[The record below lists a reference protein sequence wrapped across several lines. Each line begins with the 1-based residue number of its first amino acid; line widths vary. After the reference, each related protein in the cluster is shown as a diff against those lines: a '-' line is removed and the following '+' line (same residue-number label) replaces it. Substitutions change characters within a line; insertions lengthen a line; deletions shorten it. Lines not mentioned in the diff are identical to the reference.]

1 MQDDLIAYLEQ
12 VPFATELAAW
22 AQIESCSDDPVGL
35 AEFAALLTTRFVQ
48 LGAEIEPMGAT
59 HFVARW
65 PGVGK
70 PILLLGHFD
79 TVYPRG
85 TLVQQPVIL
94 RGQKLFGPGV
104 VDMKGGLLIGCVAI
118 QALRALGRLG
128 PRPVWF
134 LCTSDEELGSP
145 TSRQYIEALAQQSAV
160 ALVLEG
166 AGNGGALKTARKGV
180 GLYDLVIT
188 GRAAHAGV
196 APEQGR
202 SALLELAHQIIWLQ
216 SLNDSATGTTV
227 NVCTASGG
235 TTTNVIPADA
245 RAEVNVRVRTI
256 AEAERLQQ
264 ALSSRQP
271 VDPDVTISFSGGLNR
286 PPMERSVQIAQ
297 LFSHAQQLAHTL
309 GFDVDEAATGGGSD
323 GNFTAALGIP
333 TLDGLGPIGGG
344 AHALHE
350 HVNLDSFVPRTALL
364 ARLLETL

>member
-1 MQDDLIAYLEQ
+1 MQQDLIAYLEN
-12 VPFATELAAW
+12 VSFATELAAW

-35 AEFAALLTTRFVQ
+35 DAFASVLTTRFIGM
-48 LGAEIEPMGAT
+48 GAEVEPVGAT
-59 HFVARW
+59 HLVARW
-65 PGVGK
+65 PGTGK

-85 TLVQQPVIL
+85 SLAQQPVVL
-94 RGQKLFGPGV
+94 RGPKLYGPGV

-118 QALRALGRLG
+118 EALRALDRLG
-128 PRPVWF
+128 PRPVWY

-145 TSRQYIEALAQQSAV
+145 TSRSAIEELAQQSAA

-180 GLYDLVIT
+180 GLYDLQIT

-202 SALLELAHQIIWLQ
+202 NALLELSHQIIWLQ
-216 SLNDSATGTTV
+216 SLNDPETGTTV

-235 TTTNVIPADA
+235 VTANVIPAEA
-245 RAEVNVRVRTI
+245 RAEVNVRVRTL

-264 ALSSRQP
+264 ALTSRQS
-271 VDPDVTISFSGGLNR
+271 VDPDVTIRFTGGLNR
-286 PPMERSVQIAQ
+286 PPMERSPQIGQ
-297 LFSHAQQLAHTL
+297 LFSHAQQLAREL
-309 GFDVDEAATGGGSD
+309 GFDVDEVATGGGSD
-323 GNFTAALGIP
+323 GNFTAGLGIP

>member
-1 MQDDLIAYLEQ
+1 MQDDLVAYLEN

-35 AEFAALLTTRFVQ
+35 AAFASVLTTRFADM
-48 LGAEIEPMGAT
+48 GAQVEPVGAT
-59 HFVARW
+59 HLVARW
-65 PGVGK
+65 PGSGK

-85 TLVQQPVIL
+85 TLTQQPVTL
-94 RGQKLFGPGV
+94 RGPKLYGPGV

-118 QALRALGRLG
+118 EALRALDRLG
-128 PRPVWF
+128 PRPVWY

-145 TSRQYIEALAQQSAV
+145 TSRSTIEELARQSAV

-180 GLYDLVIT
+180 GLYDLQIT

-202 SALLELAHQIIWLQ
+202 NALLELAHQIIWLQ
-216 SLNDSATGTTV
+216 TLNDLETGTTV

-235 TTTNVIPADA
+235 TTTNVIPAEA
-245 RAEVNVRVRTI
+245 HAEVNVRVRTL
-256 AEAERLQQ
+256 AEAERLDQ
-264 ALSSRQP
+264 ALTSRQP
-271 VDPDVTISFSGGLNR
+271 IDPDVTIRFTGGLNR
-286 PPMERSVQIAQ
+286 PPMERSPQIGQ
-297 LFSHAQQLAHTL
+297 LFGHAQQLAREL
-309 GFDVDEAATGGGSD
+309 GFDVDEVATGGGSD

>member
-1 MQDDLIAYLEQ
+1 MQDDLIAYLKD

-22 AQIESCSDDPVGL
+22 AQIESCSDDPDGL
-35 AEFAALLTTRFVQ
+35 AEFAALLRTRFSQ
-48 LGAEIEPMGAT
+48 IGAEVEPVGAT
-59 HFVARW
+59 HLVARW
-65 PGVGK
+65 PGVGQ

-85 TLVQQPVIL
+85 TLERQPVVL
-94 RGQKLFGPGV
+94 RGQQLYGPGV
-104 VDMKGGLLIGCVAI
+104 VDMKGGLLIGCAAI
-118 QALRALGRLG
+118 EALRALDRLG

-145 TSRQYIEALAQQSAV
+145 TSRIYIEEMARQSAA
-160 ALVLEG
+160 ALVLEA

-180 GLYDLVIT
+180 GLYDLAIT

-202 SALLELAHQIIWLQ
+202 NALLELAHQIIWLQ
-216 SLNDSATGTTV
+216 SLNDPETGTTV

-235 TTTNVIPADA
+235 VTTNVIPADA

-264 ALSSRQP
+264 ALASRRS
-271 VDPDVTISFSGGLNR
+271 VDPDVTIRFRGGLNR
-286 PPMERSVQIAQ
+286 PPMERSPQVVQ
-297 LFSHAQQLAHTL
+297 LFTHAQQLAREL
-309 GFDVDEAATGGGSD
+309 GFDVDEIATGGGSD

-333 TLDGLGPIGGG
+333 TLDGLGPLGGG

-364 ARLLETL
+364 ARMLETL